1 MEKVRLGVLGA
12 GNIAAMNVKGYLLD
26 PRCDVAAVCD
36 TDEVIGR
43 QAAADWGATFFAD
56 LDQMLADPSLDAIE
70 ILTPTH
76 LHHDHVIA
84 ALEAGKHVSVQKPA
98 ANTIEDALAMG
109 AGGHEGRPDAPHRR
123 VLHPLPAARTGQE
136 AGA

>member
-26 PRCDVAAVCD
+26 PRCEVAAVCD
-36 TDEVIGR
+36 TDEAIGR

-56 LDQMLADPSLDAIE
+56 LDQMLDDPSLDAIE

-76 LHHDHVIA
+76 LHHDHVLA
-84 ALEAGKHVSVQKPA
+84 ALAAGKHVSVQKPA

-109 AGGHEGRPDAPHRR
+109 AAADAGRPDAPHRR
-123 VLHPLPAARTGQE
+123 VLHPLPAPRTGQE